1 MATNTEKGRAEREEA
16 SQSTIFSRKLQTH
29 FCSNISDSFFSTH
42 PLQQSCNSPGRKQK
56 EEVLSPTSSPE
67 KTSQQV
73 VRDHEA
79 SMIHRKSMEKGSDC
93 SQVATI
99 EYRFQWHEAAI
110 KAETRVF
117 SRTCLTSVRQS
128 LFSLLARE
136 PRVAVS
142 GPWRTA
148 LCMLLGNVVDVPWFH
163 PAIDRIDSIVLA
175 SPQPVNNERLWYRLA
190 RQPDWVFSVAI
201 LKTLMTVDRNN
212 KVRFC

>member
-73 VRDHEA
+73 VWDHEA

-93 SQVATI
+93 PQVATI

-136 PRVAVS
+136 PRVAVP

-148 LCMLLGNVVDVPWFH
+148 LCMLLSKRRRRPVIP
-163 PAIDRIDSIVLA
+163 PCDRSHRFDRSC
-175 SPQPVNNERLWYRLA
+175 
-190 RQPDWVFSVAI
+190 FSTAGEQWTFVI
-201 LKTLMTVDRNN
+201 SFSSTTGQSV
-212 KVRFC
+212 